1 MPVQVVHYETSDDG
15 AIVVGILIDD
25 KHVER
30 LLQSVDPELLIET
43 YLDRLLS
50 IESKDQKVLDLRQK
64 LSGLTLLAPPAP
76 PVLVDSPDPVPDK
89 PKVLTREQEV
99 MRKIAKAEKKIRK
112 LENKY
117 GETSEKTMPPG
128 VTNKYQTALDTRGR
142 LLATLKEMGL
152 PDLFRS
158 LKSREQQELLSK
170 HAAAFEQD
178 PMSVLLGKAPSRSGR
193 RCSCSC
199 WIHYTAARQSPQRQ
213 GVHPRDCS
221 TAGGQQRM
229 KKASDGYTEDR

>member
-112 LENKY
+112 LENNSNTTQTTPD
-117 GETSEKTMPPG
+117 GMRTSMTS
-128 VTNKYQTALDTRGR
+128 LDRQRLERRTRSNVCAFGQS
-142 LLATLKEMGL
+142 
-152 PDLFRS
+152 S
-158 LKSREQQELLSK
+158 LSIR
-170 HAAAFEQD
+170 
-178 PMSVLLGKAPSRSGR
+178 
-193 RCSCSC
+193 
-199 WIHYTAARQSPQRQ
+199 
-213 GVHPRDCS
+213 
-221 TAGGQQRM
+221 
-229 KKASDGYTEDR
+229 KKMFL